1 MTEATFD
8 EMDPMMGSRANI
20 RPLLIINASST
31 GYDAVSVQDYD
42 ANTVIHEDDTDAE
55 GSQRGKKKRRTHTYL
70 NELIEALK
78 QKWEDDKE
86 AEEIMRAE
94 NQASREK
101 YLDLM
106 ERNTEA
112 SCSIAESFKIM
123 VAKMN

>member
-55 GSQRGKKKRRTHTYL
+55 GSQRGK
-70 NELIEALK
+70 
-78 QKWEDDKE
+78 
-86 AEEIMRAE
+86 
-94 NQASREK
+94 
-101 YLDLM
+101 
-106 ERNTEA
+106 
-112 SCSIAESFKIM
+112 
-123 VAKMN
+123 